1 MTAQLLS
8 GKPIAER
15 VLAQVKTD
23 VEQLKKQGVI
33 PGLGTIL
40 VGEDAA
46 SAGYVR
52 KKHETCEQAGIK
64 SFHADIPATA
74 TQQDLLKTVQG
85 FNENPDIHAFIIQNP
100 VPRGFDFNEAL
111 NAMDPA

>member
-52 KKHETCEQAGIK
+52 RNMKHVNRLVLNHFMPI
-64 SFHADIPATA
+64 SR
-74 TQQDLLKTVQG
+74 QQQHSK
-85 FNENPDIHAFIIQNP
+85 IC
-100 VPRGFDFNEAL
+100 
-111 NAMDPA
+111 